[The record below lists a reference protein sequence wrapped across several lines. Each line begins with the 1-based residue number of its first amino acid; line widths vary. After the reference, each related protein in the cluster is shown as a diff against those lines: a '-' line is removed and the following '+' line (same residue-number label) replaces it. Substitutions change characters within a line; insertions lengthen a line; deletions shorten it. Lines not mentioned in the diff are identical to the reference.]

1 MSDRDFPIPGY
12 LLNVSGYMVIEED
25 KLVANEEIRPRMI
38 IMKWLMEKM

>member
-38 IMKWLMEKM
+38 IMK